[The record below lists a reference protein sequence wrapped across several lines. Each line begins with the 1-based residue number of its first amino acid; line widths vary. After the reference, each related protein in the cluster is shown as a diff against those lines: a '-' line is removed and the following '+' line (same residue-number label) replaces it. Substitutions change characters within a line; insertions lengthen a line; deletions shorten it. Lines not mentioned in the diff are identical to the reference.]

1 MPSNLKKVTGS
12 KFRRKDYA
20 IIQICSSLSSP
31 AEKEMKLYN
40 QLHDTVKSNGQVKAC
55 ELVKSLARTC
65 IVTNRNSA
73 QIITNIYVQ
82 VLIYFSA
89 LVHEQK
95 TYISTAEVCEHFDIC
110 HTTLRDII
118 KVLSQ
123 LKCCY
128 YDFHFRFLYEPFCIF
143 EELKIADGKL
153 FFTFSKNFCRTIL
166 RQGRDLFL
174 PADIFKS
181 LPKTNNS
188 FVFMSLL
195 CIFSNPDLQK
205 AYQSKGEA
213 YDLNISV
220 KIKELFSTAGIQL
233 ENERLD
239 NLRRWIWELCN
250 VLSESEEIDS
260 IDLTSP
266 SGNLIFGDSIEDFTD
281 SRRLKF
287 LGKKCSLLNTT
298 INLHFVV
305 D

>member
-40 QLHDTVKSNGQVKAC
+40 QLHDTVKSNGQVKAY
-55 ELVKSLARTC
+55 ELVKCLARTC

-73 QIITNIYVQ
+73 QRITNIYVQ

-153 FFTFSKNFCRTIL
+153 FFTFSKDFCRTIL

-220 KIKELFSTAGIQL
+220 KIKELFSTAGIL
-233 ENERLD
+233 TEKERLD
-239 NLRRWIWELCN
+239 NLRRWVWDLCT
-250 VLSESEEIDS
+250 VLSEFEEIDS

-266 SGNLIFGDSIEDFTD
+266 FDNLIFGDSIEDFTD
-281 SRRLKF
+281 SRRLKI
-287 LGKKCSLLNTT
+287 LGKKNSLLNST